1 MEACLRLHYHLL
13 LVDLLAVH
21 PENKLVIHASLSG
34 LKVLF
39 FHSLFL
45 GVCAFLLMLIVYA
58 HTHTSA
64 HEHTHTHT
72 HTHTHIHTQTHNQ
85 VLVFKAPHVR
95 KDLKGPETI
104 QRLVQVLHAFRDD
117 PQVFDPH
124 AQRSESRT
132 H

>member
-1 MEACLRLHYHLL
+1 
-13 LVDLLAVH
+13 
-21 PENKLVIHASLSG
+21 
-34 LKVLF
+34 
-39 FHSLFL
+39 
-45 GVCAFLLMLIVYA
+45 MLIVYA

-64 HEHTHTHT
+64 HEHTHT